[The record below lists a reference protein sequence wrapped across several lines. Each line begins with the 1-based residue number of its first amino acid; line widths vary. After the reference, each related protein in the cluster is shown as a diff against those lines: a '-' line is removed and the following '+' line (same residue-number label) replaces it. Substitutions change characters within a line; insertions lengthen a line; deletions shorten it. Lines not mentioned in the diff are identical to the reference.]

1 MLIFA
6 GKFHFMRNMLLAIP
20 LLLLACQ
27 IKAQVTDTTGFDDDI
42 DYSKLGDAQ
51 GVKRYATQKV
61 LNQTPNRIVS
71 IGYEYHGG
79 FAMPDVPLGGM
90 LPAIQDFQV
99 RRVSGLRVQ
108 VNIPV
113 VSTNKIIWQMGA
125 NYMRSGYAIASAPTS
140 TFTEKLNRYGMH
152 TAGINTTIFKPLN
165 EKHFM
170 IFQASADVNGVFESL
185 SDVNSRAVTV
195 SGTAIY
201 GWKKS
206 EKNMIG
212 TGLARTYRA
221 GQIIYVPVLF
231 WNKTFNDRWG
241 MELLLP
247 ARGHIRHNFSTFS
260 ILQLGFELEGNQYWM
275 RSPFLIPDR
284 EVFIQRGEVK
294 PRIQWDKRL
303 TGFFWLSMQAGWRYN
318 WRFDV
323 MNEYDARKNN
333 QLLFSSALG
342 NPFYFNMSLNFV
354 SP

>member
-1 MLIFA
+1 
-6 GKFHFMRNMLLAIP
+6 MRHTLLAATFF
-20 LLLLACQ
+20 LLSLYSG
-27 IKAQVTDTTGFDDDI
+27 AQVTDTTGFNDDF

-51 GVKRYATQKV
+51 GVKRYASQKV

-71 IGYEYHGG
+71 IGYEYQGG
-79 FAMPDVPLGGM
+79 FAMPGVPVSTF
-90 LPAIQDFQV
+90 PPVVRDFQV
-99 RRVSGLRVQ
+99 NRLAGLRAQ

-113 VSTNKIIWQMGA
+113 VSTNKVIWQMGA
-125 NYMRSGYAIASAPTS
+125 NYWRSGFAFENANNPLFA
-140 TFTEKLNRYGMH
+140 EKLNRYGMH
-152 TAGINTTIFKPLN
+152 SAGINTTIFKPLN
-165 EKHFM
+165 EKRFL
-170 IFQASADVNGVFESL
+170 IFQASADVNGVFESF
-185 SDVNSRAVTV
+185 SDINSRAVTY

-212 TGLARTYRA
+212 AGLARTYRA

-231 WNKTFNDRWG
+231 WNKTFNDKWG

-275 RSPFLIPDR
+275 RSPLTTNN
-284 EVFIQRGEVK
+284 EVFIQRGELK
-294 PRIQWDKRL
+294 PRLQWDKRL

-333 QLLFSSALG
+333 QLLFNSALG
-342 NPFYFNMSLNFV
+342 NPFYFNISLSFV
-354 SP
+354 TP